1 MKKQKICIIGG
12 SLTGLITSIAL
23 SKLNCEIDIITGSTN
38 AKLKSSRTTAISQN
52 NLEFLNELDIS
63 NLLKKELWACANMKL
78 YTENH
83 NKKTLELLDFNINKV
98 NKKVLYMMENKK
110 IKNILMNQIKK
121 NKLISLIKNKNI
133 SQINDSGILKSVKL
147 EKKFIKY
154 NLIIICTG
162 NNSALVK
169 NFFKDQIIEDSY
181 NEMSLTAVLKHDT
194 LKNDTARQFFYNKE
208 ILALLPIS
216 NTRTS
221 VVYFIK
227 KNNKQNNLFYKNK
240 IKSHVK
246 NYFKNIIFESNI
258 EYGEANFLIRKNYFK
273 DRTLLFGDA
282 LHVIHPFAG
291 QGFNMVLRDLK
302 FLKDILDKKISLGLD
317 IGSLDVLSE
326 FSKKTKLNNFAF
338 SIGLDILKKSFSVNN
353 KFFNEGRNNLLQIL
367 NKNNYAKNI
376 FYNIANEG
384 LKL

>member
-38 AKLKSSRTTAISQN
+38 ANLKSSRTTAISQN

-63 NLLKKELWACANMKL
+63 NLLKKELWACTNMKL

>member
-83 NKKTLELLDFNINKV
+83 NKKNLELLDFNINKV

-110 IKNILMNQIKK
+110 IRNILMNQIKK

>member
-38 AKLKSSRTTAISQN
+38 ANLKSSRTTAISQN

>member
-63 NLLKKELWACANMKL
+63 NLLKKELWACTNMKL

-110 IKNILMNQIKK
+110 IRNILMNQIKK

>member
-63 NLLKKELWACANMKL
+63 NLLKKELWACTNMKL

-240 IKSHVK
+240 IKNHMLK
-246 NYFKNIIFESNI
+246 NYFKKYLFLNQTFDM
-258 EYGEANFLIRKNYFK
+258 GKLNFLKKKNYFK
-273 DRTLLFGDA
+273 DRNF
-282 LHVIHPFAG
+282 I
-291 QGFNMVLRDLK
+291 
-302 FLKDILDKKISLGLD
+302 
-317 IGSLDVLSE
+317 IG
-326 FSKKTKLNNFAF
+326 
-338 SIGLDILKKSFSVNN
+338 
-353 KFFNEGRNNLLQIL
+353 
-367 NKNNYAKNI
+367 
-376 FYNIANEG
+376 
-384 LKL
+384 

>member
-38 AKLKSSRTTAISQN
+38 ANLKSSRTTAISQN

-63 NLLKKELWACANMKL
+63 NLLKKELWACTNMKL

-110 IKNILMNQIKK
+110 IRNILMNQIKK

>member
-1 MKKQKICIIGG
+1 
-12 SLTGLITSIAL
+12 
-23 SKLNCEIDIITGSTN
+23 
-38 AKLKSSRTTAISQN
+38 
-52 NLEFLNELDIS
+52 
-63 NLLKKELWACANMKL
+63 
-78 YTENH
+78 
-83 NKKTLELLDFNINKV
+83 
-98 NKKVLYMMENKK
+98 MENKK
-110 IKNILMNQIKK
+110 IRNILMNQIKK

-338 SIGLDILKKSFSVNN
+338 SIGLDILKKSFSVDN

>member
-110 IKNILMNQIKK
+110 IRNILMNQIKK

>member
-38 AKLKSSRTTAISQN
+38 ANLKSSRTTAISQN

-110 IKNILMNQIKK
+110 IRNILMNQIKK

>member
-38 AKLKSSRTTAISQN
+38 ANLKSSRTTAISQN

-83 NKKTLELLDFNINKV
+83 NKKNLELLDFNINKV

-110 IKNILMNQIKK
+110 IRNILMNQIKK